1 MRTTDPSLIAQAV
14 FGAHSGG
21 SKYQA
26 VQHQGVYVG
35 EVVDTHTNNNQ
46 VPKGTLRFIIPSF
59 NGNSGW
65 VPAPFPGS
73 VDPPIGA
80 QCVVAFEGTF
90 GNAPRVIAFTDWQSP
105 RITVSET
112 DPTLDY
118 SPTTGDLWIQ
128 P

>member
-1 MRTTDPSLIAQAV
+1 MRTSDPTLLAQAI
-14 FGAHSGG
+14 FGHAAGHSMV
-21 SKYQA
+21 QA
-26 VQHQGVYVG
+26 AQHQGVYVG
-35 EVVDTHTNNNQ
+35 EVVDTHANNPQ

-73 VDPPIGA
+73 ADPPIGT

-90 GNAPRVIAFTDWQSP
+90 GNAPRVVAFTDWQSP
-105 RITVSET
+105 RITVSEL
-112 DPTLDY
+112 DPVSDY
-118 SPTTGDLWIQ
+118 TPTTGDLWIQ